1 MTEQEIA
8 AKEKQ
13 TVQGQ
18 EKTRAGRFFLPE
30 VDIQELSD
38 SLKLFADMPGVKQS
52 DVEVTLNNG
61 ILTIVGTVSTDAYQK
76 LSPLYTEYNV
86 GNYFRQFEL
95 NEDIDAQRINASMKD
110 GVLELTLPKSERAR
124 PRRIEAESDLGDN
137 GKRRCR
143 GRAHHA
149 GAPGCSARERRRT
162 RAGND
167 RSW

>member
-8 AKEKQ
+8 TKEKQ
-13 TVQGQ
+13 QVQGQ

-30 VDIQELSD
+30 VDIQELND

-52 DVEVTLNNG
+52 DVEVTLDKG
-61 ILTIVGTVSTDAYQK
+61 ILTIVGTVSTEVYQK
-76 LSPLYTEYNV
+76 LTPLYTEYNV

-124 PRRIEAESDLGDN
+124 PRRIEVN
-137 GKRRCR
+137 
-143 GRAHHA
+143 
-149 GAPGCSARERRRT
+149 AR
-162 RAGND
+162 
-167 RSW
+167 